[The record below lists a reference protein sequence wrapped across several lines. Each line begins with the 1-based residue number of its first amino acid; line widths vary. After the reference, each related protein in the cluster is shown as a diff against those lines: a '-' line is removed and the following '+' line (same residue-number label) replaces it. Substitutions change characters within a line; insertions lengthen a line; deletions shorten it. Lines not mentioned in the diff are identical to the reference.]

1 MMASGGSGSGQIEVE
16 GVISRPSDPM
26 LCKQKKADVLAPI
39 AFSVR
44 KSFWKKFLGNG
55 VLSVLSVLSV
65 KSVENIDRIST
76 HFNTFNTLDSEQNR
90 SRDPLLCKKQ
100 KPTEKTIGG
109 LPL

>member
-1 MMASGGSGSGQIEVE
+1 MALDGLGPDDIEVD
-16 GVISRPSDPM
+16 GVISQPSDPM
-26 LCKQKKADVLAPI
+26 PYKRTCSWVFAPI

-55 VLSVLSVLSV
+55 VPSVPSVLSIEFTKKISV
-65 KSVENIDRIST
+65 
-76 HFNTFNTLDSEQNR
+76 HFGTFGTLDSEQIR

-100 KPTEKTIGG
+100 KPTEKPIGG